1 MIKVIQMG
9 LGPIGQQLTNYL
21 IERPGIEIVGAVDP
35 DPEKSGRDV
44 GRLAGLEAMGIMITA
59 DLSEAMENTEADVA
73 VISTLSSLGKV
84 ESQIRAAA
92 DFGLHAVSTCEE
104 LMHPYQTQPELSAR
118 IDSYCRGKGVAC
130 LGTGVNPGF
139 LMDYLPAVLSSVCRR
154 VEHVKVERYQ
164 DARPR
169 RIPFQEKIG
178 AGLTHEEF
186 KANEA
191 SIRHVGLPESVWLIA
206 DAFGWELDEV
216 EEILTPVVA
225 DKQID
230 LDRLTIP
237 KGNIAGVQQVATG
250 YRNKKEVIKL
260 DFKAAVGLERSYDSV
275 TITGEPGFTSTI
287 DGGVN
292 GDIATSAII
301 VNAIRS
307 ILKAEPGLKTMLDIP
322 APAFFGSI

>member
-21 IERPGIEIVGAVDP
+21 SERSGIQIVGAVDP
-35 DPEKSGRDV
+35 DPEKSGRDL
-44 GRLAGLEAMGIMITA
+44 GRLAGLEPLKLKVSSNLPTV
-59 DLSEAMENTEADVA
+59 MEHTKADVA
-73 VISTLSSLGKV
+73 VISTLSSLQKV
-84 ESQIRAAA
+84 ESQIREAA
-92 DFGLHAVSTCEE
+92 DFGLNVVSTCEE
-104 LMHPYQTQPELSAR
+104 LMHPFYIQPELSER
-118 IDSYCRGKGVAC
+118 IDSYCKEKGVAC

-139 LMDYLPAVLSSVCRR
+139 LMDYLPAVLSSVCRQ
-154 VEHVKVERYQ
+154 VEHVQVERYQ
-164 DARPR
+164 DAKPR

-178 AGLTHEEF
+178 AGLTKEEF

-237 KGNIAGVQQVATG
+237 KGNIAGVQQVARG
-250 YRNKKEVIKL
+250 FRDGEEVIKL
-260 DFKAAVGLERSYDSV
+260 DFKAAVGLERSYDSI
-275 TITGEPGFTSTI
+275 TITGEPGFTSAI

-307 ILKAEPGLKTMLDIP
+307 VLKAEPGLKTMLDIP
-322 APAFFGSI
+322 APTYFGSI

>member
-21 IERPGIEIVGAVDP
+21 SERSGIQIVGAVDP
-35 DPEKSGRDV
+35 DPEKSGRDL

-59 DLSEAMENTEADVA
+59 DLSETMESAEADVA
-73 VISTLSSLGKV
+73 VISTLSSLEKV
-84 ESQIRAAA
+84 ESQIRTAA
-92 DFGLHAVSTCEE
+92 DFGLHVVSTCEE
-104 LMHPYQTQPELSAR
+104 LMHPYQTQPELAAR
-118 IDSYCRGKGVAC
+118 IDSYCKGKGVAC

-139 LMDYLPAVLSSVCRR
+139 LMDYLPAVLSSVCRQ
-154 VEHVKVERYQ
+154 VEHVQVERYQ

-178 AGLTHEEF
+178 AGLTKEEF

-216 EEILTPVVA
+216 EEILNPVVA
-225 DKQID
+225 DTQIE
-230 LDRLTIP
+230 LDRLKIP
-237 KGNIAGVQQVATG
+237 QGHIAGVQQVATG
-250 YRNKKEVIKL
+250 YRNEEEVIKL

-275 TITGEPGFTSTI
+275 TITGEPGFKSTI

-307 ILKAEPGLKTMLDIP
+307 VLKAEPGLKTMLDIP
-322 APAFFGSI
+322 APTYFGSI